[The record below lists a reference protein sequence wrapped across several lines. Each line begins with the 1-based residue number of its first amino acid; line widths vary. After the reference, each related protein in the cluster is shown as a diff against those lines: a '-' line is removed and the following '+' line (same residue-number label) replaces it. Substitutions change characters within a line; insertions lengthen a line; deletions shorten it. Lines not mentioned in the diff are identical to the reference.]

1 MICLYTY
8 IYIYTF
14 FHPFIL
20 YTCIWN
26 TSLRSLIWKMS
37 GPFRPCKCDCVR
49 DSKVSMVLGCVDG
62 CGDGGD
68 CFNCLAWGPQI
79 SQVRQ
84 FYLHIQREL
93 RSNATWRKGLKLNLQ
108 AHFANKTISLSHW
121 DFFLVISWDA
131 KSTSSCDHHEY
142 YEYLSFG
149 DPKRSHQFPVVSRG
163 NGSVP
168 ISSSWTTGGSCS
180 FQGSV

>member
-1 MICLYTY
+1 MIFLFTY
-8 IYIYTF
+8 IDIYIFF

-20 YTCIWN
+20 YTCKWN
-26 TSLRSLIWKMS
+26 TSLKSLIWKMS
-37 GPFRPCKCDCVR
+37 GPFRPCKCDCVW

-93 RSNATWRKGLKLNLQ
+93 RSNATWRNGFKLNLQ
-108 AHFANKTISLSHW
+108 THLLTKQSHYLIE
-121 DFFLVISWDA
+121 FF
-131 KSTSSCDHHEY
+131 SSDLLACEINIQLRAL
-142 YEYLSFG
+142 ET
-149 DPKRSHQFPVVSRG
+149 PNVAI
-163 NGSVP
+163 N
-168 ISSSWTTGGSCS
+168 
-180 FQGSV
+180 FQ